1 VDSSPLQQQA
11 PATDFDRAIALVPLG
26 EHRYAG
32 EVEDG
37 WGAPPGPNGGYLAAI
52 VVNAMQADLAPDGE
66 RQLRSLSAHYLRP
79 ARPGPVEVEIGTVRA
94 GRRFSTLHATV
105 SQNGKEIITALG
117 AFSTRELPAAAVWT
131 PALPDVAPAPAR
143 DAARRAP
150 GDYSRDADA
159 WLDPTPE
166 MPSIIHRVKVAPRL
180 GGTPFSGRE
189 LTAGEVVETGGWIES
204 LTPRPIDAV
213 YLALLAD
220 VWWPPSL
227 EPLTAPAVAPTIDLT
242 VHIRAD
248 LPPAGLPDQPVLG
261 RFRTAAAVGGT
272 MEEDGELF
280 LADGTL
286 LAQSRQLALLA
297 PIEL

>member
-1 VDSSPLQQQA
+1 MDQQLDQQA
-11 PATDFDRAIALVPLG
+11 PATEFDRATALRPLG
-26 EHRYAG
+26 DSRYAG

-52 VVNAMQADLAPDGE
+52 IVRAMQAHIAPEGE

-79 ARPGPVEVEIGTVRA
+79 ARPGEVDVEVETVRA
-94 GRRFSTLHATV
+94 GKRFSTVRATV
-105 SQNGKEIITALG
+105 NQNGKEIITALA
-117 AFSTRELPAAAVWT
+117 AFSTRGLPAAATWT
-131 PALPDVAPAPAR
+131 PALPDIAPAPPR
-143 DAARRAP
+143 DAERLPPNEYRR
-150 GDYSRDADA
+150 DSVA
-159 WLDPTPE
+159 WIAPTPE
-166 MPSIIHRVKVAPRL
+166 MPSIVHRVKIAPRL

-189 LTAGEVVETGGWIES
+189 LAPGEAVETGGWIES
-204 LTPRPIDAV
+204 PTPRPIDAV
-213 YLALLAD
+213 YIALLAD

-248 LPPAGLPDQPVLG
+248 LPPDGLPDQPVLG
-261 RFRTAAAVGGT
+261 RFRTAAVVNGT

-297 PIEL
+297 PIG